1 MRGVLSNMRT
11 RCLHLNK
18 SKVVSITYQIKCFIS
33 MFLGI
38 PHATYRYYATLLKA
52 NEDKIFVD
60 THSLYPYYISCLTC
74 HLFENLVKNGYV
86 DKKYKKFR
94 YHILMMVKILLKGV
108 EEPPLINE
116 KRTTNYYSD
125 IFNALKDYSKMSE
138 LFTQAVSTIDSI
150 ATSSSYKK
158 YALNQLQLTRLKGF
172 STDLRDKVKVNKKFK
187 T

>member
-1 MRGVLSNMRT
+1 
-11 RCLHLNK
+11 
-18 SKVVSITYQIKCFIS
+18 
-33 MFLGI
+33 
-38 PHATYRYYATLLKA
+38 
-52 NEDKIFVD
+52 
-60 THSLYPYYISCLTC
+60 
-74 HLFENLVKNGYV
+74 
-86 DKKYKKFR
+86 
-94 YHILMMVKILLKGV
+94 MMVKILLKGV

-125 IFNALKDYSKMSE
+125 IFSALKDYSKMSE

-158 YALNQLQLTRLKGF
+158 YALNQLQLTRLKSF